1 MKILILTDKERDT
14 LIAAL
19 RFWQREGN
27 RSDLPEWDLAVND
40 REGADALTEEE
51 IDELIE
57 DRINVVQ
64 TPAHAVVVGNPIN
77 GLQFLGP
84 FDHLHKAVDYATQNC
99 ETDWWTAEIL
109 PPGPAACRT
118 TSPQSATQPAPC
130 AISTLI
136 AIDTLAVE
144 DEIGERAGLGRF
156 DGPRPTRTQI
166 NEAIARARI
175 PDSFYDEFDRLR
187 SHIIDDLV
195 DAAARKEA

>member
-1 MKILILTDKERDT
+1 MTDR
-14 LIAAL
+14 
-19 RFWQREGN
+19 
-27 RSDLPEWDLAVND
+27 
-40 REGADALTEEE
+40 
-51 IDELIE
+51 
-57 DRINVVQ
+57 
-64 TPAHAVVVGNPIN
+64 PIRV
-77 GLQFLGP
+77 LM
-84 FDHLHKAVDYATQNC
+84 
-99 ETDWWTAEIL
+99 
-109 PPGPAACRT
+109 
-118 TSPQSATQPAPC
+118 
-130 AISTLI
+130 